1 MFSLTTAVAVLAPSV
16 AQLRIRDSATKVMIL
31 RGRTTNERVRER
43 ERGRKEGREGGV
55 DREMQT
61 KTHRERQVI

>member
-1 MFSLTTAVAVLAPSV
+1 MMFSLTTAVAVLAPSV

-43 ERGRKEGREGGV
+43 ERGRKEGREGMTG
-55 DREMQT
+55 RC
-61 KTHRERQVI
+61 RQRHTEKGR